1 MSPKE
6 IHPSVKISVACSCRA
21 AFGVDLVSYNTNLS
35 LLGLKFW
42 CEVSAKIVIDVIV
55 FRVLLWFNNR
65 GVGLCSSFP
74 SVNPEEH
81 WAKRR

>member
-21 AFGVDLVSYNTNLS
+21 AFGVDLVSYNANLS
-35 LLGLKFW
+35 LFGLKFR
-42 CEVSAKIVIDVIV
+42 CEVSAKKCHRRASTSCLD
-55 FRVLLWFNNR
+55 L
-65 GVGLCSSFP
+65 GVGLCSLFP
-74 SVNPEEH
+74 SVNPEED